1 MSQTVKKETVLF
13 LTEKTRGNPHPLTGK
28 TATRAAIFSD
38 HSHAFEAA
46 R

>member
-28 TATRAAIFSD
+28 TATRAPIFSD
-38 HSHAFEAA
+38 RSHIFEAA